1 MPGANVF
8 ELIIIINQQMS
19 FGGGY
24 CKMRVDNDIGSAVNT
39 VKHAVARMV
48 ATIPVITI
56 KDEEDELD
64 ARVGYQKKKT

>member
-1 MPGANVF
+1 M
-8 ELIIIINQQMS
+8 L

-64 ARVGYQKKKT
+64 ARVGNEEYK

>member
-1 MPGANVF
+1 M
-8 ELIIIINQQMS
+8 L